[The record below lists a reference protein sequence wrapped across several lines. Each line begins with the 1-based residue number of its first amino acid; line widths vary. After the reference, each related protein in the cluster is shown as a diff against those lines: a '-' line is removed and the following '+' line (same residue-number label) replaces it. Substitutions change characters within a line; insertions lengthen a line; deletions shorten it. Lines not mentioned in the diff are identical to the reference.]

1 MGYVPSTEEERQAA
15 AQLGWCE
22 WRSVPP
28 RLADLRLRL
37 FVKAKREPKFRF
49 YSLYDLIY
57 REDVLQTG
65 WELVRANRGSAGVD
79 GVSIDQIEGAEDG
92 SKHLVQ
98 QLHQEL
104 RSKKY
109 RPLPVRRVYIPKPD
123 GRERP
128 LGIPA
133 VRDRVVQAAALLV
146 LEAIFEADFLDVSF
160 GFRPGK
166 TAHGALDAVRKALR
180 SGKTEVYDADL
191 KGYFDSIPRDKLF
204 SALRMRVTDSSTLKL
219 IRLWLDAPVVD
230 SRQGGPP
237 RRTRTGTPQGGVIS
251 PLLANV
257 YLHWFDHFFH
267 AENGP
272 ARRAGACLV
281 RYADDFVVLM
291 RHPSE
296 QVVRWIEETLE
307 RRMGLSINRE
317 KTRVVSLT
325 EVGERIDFLG
335 YTFRYDRDLKGREHR
350 YLNVHPSKRALARER
365 DVLRAM
371 INVHHTFVPIP
382 ALIAVLNDHLRGWAN
397 YFGYG
402 YCRVAKRHINGFVR
416 LRLARH
422 LRRRSQRR
430 FRPPEGTSLYSYLAR
445 MGLVYL

>member
-1 MGYVPSTEEERQAA
+1 MGYVPSTEEERHAA

-28 RLADLRLRL
+28 KLADLRLRL

-57 REDVLQTG
+57 RADVLQMG
-65 WELVRANRGSAGVD
+65 WELVRANGGSAGVD
-79 GVSIDQIEGAEDG
+79 GVSIDQIAGAEDG
-92 SKHLVQ
+92 SKCLVHE
-98 QLHQEL
+98 LHEEL

-146 LEAIFEADFLDVSF
+146 LEAIFEADFSNSSF
-160 GFRPGK
+160 GFRPRR
-166 TAHGALDAVRKALR
+166 TAHGALEAVREAVL

-204 SALRMRVTDSSTLKL
+204 NALRMRVTDSSTLKL

-272 ARRAGACLV
+272 ARRSGACLV

-291 RHPSE
+291 RHRNE

-317 KTRVVSLT
+317 KTRMVSLT
-325 EVGERIDFLG
+325 EVGERVDFLG
-335 YTFRYDRDLKGREHR
+335 YTFRYDRDLKGRGHR

-371 INVHHTFVPIP
+371 TSVHRSFVPIT
-382 ALIAVLNDHLRGWAN
+382 ALIAELNKHLRGWAN

-402 YCRVAKRHINGFVR
+402 YCRVAKRHINNFVR
-416 LRLARH
+416 RRLACH

-430 FRPPEGTSLYSYLAR
+430 FRPPEGVSLYSHLAR
-445 MGLVYL
+445 LGLVYL

>member
-1 MGYVPSTEEERQAA
+1 MGYIPSTEEEREAA
-15 AQLGWCE
+15 RQLGWRE
-22 WRSVPP
+22 WRSVSP

-57 REDVLQTG
+57 RKDVLQTG

-79 GVSIDQIEGAEDG
+79 GVSIDHIESAEGG
-92 SKHLVQ
+92 SEHLVE
-98 QLHQEL
+98 QLHEEL

-166 TAHGALDAVRKALR
+166 TAHGALEVVRDALR
-180 SGKTEVYDADL
+180 SGQTEVYDADL

-219 IRLWLDAPVVD
+219 IRLWLDAPVQD
-230 SRQGGPP
+230 TRQGGPP

-251 PLLANV
+251 PLLANI

-267 AENGP
+267 AEGGP

-291 RHPSE
+291 RERSE
-296 QVVRWIEETLE
+296 HTVRWIEDTLE

-317 KTRVVSLT
+317 KTRVVNLR
-325 EVGERIDFLG
+325 EVSERIDFLG
-335 YTFRYDRDLKGREHR
+335 YTFRYDRDLKGRAHR
-350 YLNVHPSKRALARER
+350 YLNVIPSKRALARER
-365 DVLRAM
+365 AVLRQM
-371 INVHHTFVPIP
+371 TSSERSFVPIT
-382 ALIAVLNDHLRGWAN
+382 ALIAELNDHLRGWAN
-397 YFGYG
+397 YFGFG
-402 YCRVAKRHINGFVR
+402 YSRVAKRHINRFVR
-416 LRLARH
+416 IRIARH

-430 FRPPEGTSLYSYLAR
+430 YRPPEGVSLYSHLAHL
-445 MGLVYL
+445 GLVYL